1 MSEVRTYRDLVVWQ
15 KGMDIVT
22 KIYDLTRDFPASEIY
37 GLTSQIRRCAVSVPS
52 NMAEGY
58 GRRSTQEYIR
68 FLQIASGSLFELQT
82 QLQISINLNYISN
95 RNYSGI
101 LIIRPLGCFID
112 NNLRNCRRGFTPRF
126 SKWPHRNRGI
136 NPLLQFSQA
145 PTHENFLV
153 SPYYPAAF
161 ILEAKPNFIP
171 MLSDGPG
178 YGDLSCYLESKIRED
193 GQSYYRNRPHAF
205 RIN

>member
-95 RNYSGI
+95 QKFAEMDN
-101 LIIRPLGCFID
+101 LISEID
-112 NNLRNCRRGFTPRF
+112 R
-126 SKWPHRNRGI
+126 
-136 NPLLQFSQA
+136 
-145 PTHENFLV
+145 
-153 SPYYPAAF
+153 
-161 ILEAKPNFIP
+161 
-171 MLSDGPG
+171 MLSS
-178 YGDLSCYLESKIRED
+178 L
-193 GQSYYRNRPHAF
+193 
-205 RIN
+205 INAIKNSST